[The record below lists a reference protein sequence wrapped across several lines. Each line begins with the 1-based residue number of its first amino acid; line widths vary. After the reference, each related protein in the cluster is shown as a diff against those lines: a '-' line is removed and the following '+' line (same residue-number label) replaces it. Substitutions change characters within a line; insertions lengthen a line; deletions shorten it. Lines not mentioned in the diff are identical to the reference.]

1 MDVVLNKS
9 HNFTNFIFYDV
20 TLRYSILSES
30 LAQATNARFTITM
43 RRKQKSMK
51 IHATIWEVQIVRALI
66 TRILNNGGRKN
77 HVTGK
82 WGNKYNGDKHSANT
96 L

>member
-1 MDVVLNKS
+1 MNDKPNCTAK
-9 HNFTNFIFYDV
+9 HRIG
-20 TLRYSILSES
+20 
-30 LAQATNARFTITM
+30 TITT

-51 IHATIWEVQIVRALI
+51 THATIWEVQIVRAFI
-66 TRILNNGGRKN
+66 TRILNNDARKN

>member
-1 MDVVLNKS
+1 MTS
-9 HNFTNFIFYDV
+9 
-20 TLRYSILSES
+20 RPLS
-30 LAQATNARFTITM
+30 ANARFTITM

-51 IHATIWEVQIVRALI
+51 THATIWEVQIVRAFI
-66 TRILNNGGRKN
+66 TRILNNDARKN
-77 HVTGK
+77 NVTGK

>member
-1 MDVVLNKS
+1 MNDKPNCAAK
-9 HNFTNFIFYDV
+9 HRIG
-20 TLRYSILSES
+20 I
-30 LAQATNARFTITM
+30 ITM

-51 IHATIWEVQIVRALI
+51 THATIWEVQIVRAFI
-66 TRILNNGGRKN
+66 TRILNNDARKN

>member
-1 MDVVLNKS
+1 MGIGELTS
-9 HNFTNFIFYDV
+9 
-20 TLRYSILSES
+20 RPLS
-30 LAQATNARFTITM
+30 ANARFTITM

-51 IHATIWEVQIVRALI
+51 THATIWEVQIVGAFI
-66 TRILNNGGRKN
+66 TRILNNDARKN

-82 WGNKYNGDKHSANT
+82 CGNKYKGDKHSANT

>member
-1 MDVVLNKS
+1 MTS
-9 HNFTNFIFYDV
+9 RP
-20 TLRYSILSES
+20 LR
-30 LAQATNARFTITM
+30 ANARFTITM

-51 IHATIWEVQIVRALI
+51 THATIWEVQIVRAFI
-66 TRILNNGGRKN
+66 TRILNNDARKN

-82 WGNKYNGDKHSANT
+82 WGNKYNSDKHSANT